1 MSTFGSRTLI
11 IQCEAAQLP
20 GLYTDVTDR
29 KMQPVGRIV
38 DIFGNI
44 KKPYATVICRGR
56 CDIRQDDRLYARA
69 VTEPKGYRPVHGK
82 R

>member
-1 MSTFGSRTLI
+1 MSTPGSRTLI

-29 KMQPVGRIV
+29 KMQPVGTIV

-44 KKPYATVICRGR
+44 KKPYATVICRER
-56 CDIRQDDRLYARA
+56 CDIRQNDRLYAKA
-69 VTEPKGYRPVHGK
+69 VTESKGYRPVHGK

>member
-29 KMQPVGRIV
+29 KIQPVGRIV

-44 KKPYATVICRGR
+44 KKPYATIICPGR
-56 CDIRQDDRLYARA
+56 CDIRQNDRLYAKA
-69 VTEPKGYRPVHGK
+69 VTESKGYRPVHGK

>member
-1 MSTFGSRTLI
+1 MSTPGSRILI

-20 GLYTDVTDR
+20 GLYSEVIDR
-29 KMQPVGRIV
+29 KMQPVGKIV

-56 CDIRQDDRLYARA
+56 CDIRPDEKVFLKVA
-69 VTEPKGYRPVHGK
+69 TEPKGYRPVHK
-82 R
+82 KQ

>member
-1 MSTFGSRTLI
+1 MSTPGSRTLI

-20 GLYTDVTDR
+20 GLYSEVIDR
-29 KMQPVGRIV
+29 KMQPAGKIV

-56 CDIRQDDRLYARA
+56 CNIKPDEKVYAKA
-69 VTEPKGYRPVHGK
+69 ATEPKGYRPVPNK

>member
-1 MSTFGSRTLI
+1 MSTPGSRTLI

-44 KKPYATVICRGR
+44 KKPYATVICPGR
-56 CDIRQDDRLYARA
+56 CDIRQNDRLYAKA

>member
-1 MSTFGSRTLI
+1 MSTPGSRMLI

-20 GLYTDVTDR
+20 GLYSEVIDR
-29 KMQPVGRIV
+29 KMQPVGKIV

-56 CDIRQDDRLYARA
+56 SDIRPDEKVFSKAA
-69 VTEPKGYRPVHGK
+69 TEPKGYRPVHK
-82 R
+82 KQ

>member
-20 GLYTDVTDR
+20 GLYTDITDR

-44 KKPYATVICRGR
+44 KKPYATVICPGR
-56 CDIRQDDRLYARA
+56 CDIRQNDRLYAKA